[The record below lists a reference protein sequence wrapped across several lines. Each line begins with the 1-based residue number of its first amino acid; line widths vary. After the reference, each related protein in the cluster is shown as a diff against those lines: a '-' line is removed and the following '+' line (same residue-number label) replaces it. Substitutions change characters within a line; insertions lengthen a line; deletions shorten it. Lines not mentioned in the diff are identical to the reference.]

1 MITLGYL
8 NTMTLSTATSNAMFY
23 IEIIKIEKPVKDVP
37 INPNSSYVKIS
48 KIRPLLLN
56 GNQW

>member
-23 IEIIKIEKPVKDVP
+23 IEIIKIEKPVKD
-37 INPNSSYVKIS
+37 
-48 KIRPLLLN
+48 
-56 GNQW
+56 